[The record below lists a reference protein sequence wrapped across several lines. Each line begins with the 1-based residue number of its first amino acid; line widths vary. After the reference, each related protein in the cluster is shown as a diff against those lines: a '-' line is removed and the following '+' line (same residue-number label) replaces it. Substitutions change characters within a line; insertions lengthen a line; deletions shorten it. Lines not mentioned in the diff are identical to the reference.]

1 MSVYCSL
8 IMRVLCSGHQRIFSN
23 HDAQHNIFEITH
35 LMFCMGMYA
44 YGDLIHALIMLFM
57 WKSTHVCLHFVILRE
72 MCSRVVWRNLQN
84 DRIKHNCGNHIE
96 QVNKLSLDSSGIHLY
111 FLPLDC
117 IVCNEI
123 AFIIL
128 RMSVLYHVT

>member
-1 MSVYCSL
+1 
-8 IMRVLCSGHQRIFSN
+8 
-23 HDAQHNIFEITH
+23 
-35 LMFCMGMYA
+35 MYA
-44 YGDLIHALIMLFM
+44 YGDLIHALIMLFT

-72 MCSRVVWRNLQN
+72 MCSRVVWRNLQT
-84 DRIKHNCGNHIE
+84 DGIEHNCGNHIE

-128 RMSVLYHVT
+128 RMSVT